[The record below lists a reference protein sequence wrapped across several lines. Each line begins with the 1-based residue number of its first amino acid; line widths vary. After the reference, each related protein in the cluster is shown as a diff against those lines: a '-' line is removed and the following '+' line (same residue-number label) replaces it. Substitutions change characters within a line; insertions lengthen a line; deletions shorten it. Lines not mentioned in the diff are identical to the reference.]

1 VNITWT
7 SRPPSDT
14 ARGVTRDVKDNA
26 SGPSPVVRASVT
38 NKERRKE
45 YMLYNTYMEQRTM
58 ADVRQHLAEVV
69 DHVRSQHAP
78 VYVTRRGRPLA
89 ALVGAEDF
97 ARILELAED
106 MEDIQAAEAARQEM
120 RETQAAPIPWDVVK
134 ADLGLA

>member
-1 VNITWT
+1 M
-7 SRPPSDT
+7 SC
-14 ARGVTRDVKDNA
+14 
-26 SGPSPVVRASVT
+26 
-38 NKERRKE
+38 
-45 YMLYNTYMEQRTM
+45 NTYMEQRSM

-69 DHVRSQHAP
+69 DHVCSQHEA
-78 VYVTRRGRPLA
+78 VYVARRGRPLA

-120 RETQAAPIPWDVVK
+120 HETQAAPIPWYEVK